1 MRLEIELPTRR
12 ATIRLA
18 QALAAAIK
26 PGDLVILEGGLGA
39 GKTFL
44 VRAMLRALGVAE
56 EIAVPSPTFTL
67 MNEYEARVPS
77 AFPVIHADLYRLLG
91 SGDLELEVAE
101 LGLRSRRGEG
111 AALVVEWGTEAES
124 TLGGDA
130 LRISIERAPAQV
142 EEAGG
147 EEKAIRVA
155 TLSGEGSRGRAL
167 LASLEYLASGP
178 R

>member
-1 MRLEIELPTRR
+1 MRVELATRR

-18 QALAAAIK
+18 QALGAALA

-67 MNEYEARVPS
+67 MNEYPARI
-77 AFPVIHADLYRLLG
+77 PVIHADLYRLLG
-91 SGDLELEVAE
+91 SEDLELEVAE

-111 AALVVEWGTEAES
+111 AALVVEWGTEAFE
-124 TLGGDA
+124 THGGDG
-130 LRISIERAPAQV
+130 LRISIERTVQ
-142 EEAGG
+142 EAGDT
-147 EEKAIRVA
+147 RVA
-155 TLSGEGSRGRAL
+155 TITGDGPRGKAL
-167 LASLEYLASGP
+167 LASLAATLSPAA